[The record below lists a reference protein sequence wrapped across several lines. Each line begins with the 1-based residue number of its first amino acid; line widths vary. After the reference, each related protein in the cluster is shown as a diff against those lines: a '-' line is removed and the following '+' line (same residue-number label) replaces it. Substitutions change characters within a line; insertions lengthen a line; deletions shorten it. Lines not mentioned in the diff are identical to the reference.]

1 MQLESVQ
8 FLIIQAIVHIQ
19 TGDFSHESVTNVV
32 NYLLSKTKAVN
43 ITYAEFWGFDI
54 SKLPGEGVN
63 LVDTVNEF
71 KKTGIVMDKNLHN
84 SKLALELA
92 KDVETKTI
100 TREAVRLALRTNF
113 KF

>member
-1 MQLESVQ
+1 MQLEDVQ
-8 FLIIQAIVHIQ
+8 SLITQAIVHIQ
-19 TGDFSHESVTNVV
+19 AGDFSHESVTNAVD
-32 NYLLSKTKAVN
+32 YWLSKTKAVN

-63 LVDTVNEF
+63 PVDTENEF
-71 KKTGIVMDKNLHN
+71 KRVAIVMDKNLHN

-92 KDVETKTI
+92 KGVETKTI
-100 TREAVRLALRTNF
+100 TREAATLALRTNW